1 MLKQFK
7 TMDLKT
13 IETELKKATDGL
25 LMMSETDAPF
35 EFYHAENFRDEKLD
49 KDTVLRLAA
58 MPAEYPFE
66 ELELGYFFRNMA
78 QARPENGDAGMQQAT
93 RFQHLE
99 KKLHELLQDV
109 KVYRVGET
117 QKLVLILG
125 RTPDGEIAGLKTMVV
140 ET

>member
-1 MLKQFK
+1 
-7 TMDLKT
+7 MDLKT
-13 IETELKKATDGL
+13 IEAELKAATDGL

-35 EFYHAENFRDEKLD
+35 EFYHAENFRHEKLD
-49 KDTVLRLAA
+49 KETVLRLAG

-66 ELELGYFFRNMA
+66 ELELGYFFRNMT
-78 QARPENGDAGMQQAT
+78 QARPEAGEEGMQQAN

-99 KKLHELLQDV
+99 KKLHELLEDV

-125 RTPDGEIAGLKTMVV
+125 RTSDGEIAGLKTLVV

>member
-1 MLKQFK
+1 
-7 TMDLKT
+7 MDLKT
-13 IETELKKATDGL
+13 IESELKEATDGL

-35 EFYHAENFRDEKLD
+35 EFYHAENFRNEKLD
-49 KDTVLRLAA
+49 EETVLKLAA
-58 MPAEYPFE
+58 MPADYPFE
-66 ELELGYFFRNMA
+66 EMELGYFFRNMTKS
-78 QARPENGDAGMQQAT
+78 RPESGDEDGQQVG
-93 RFQHLE
+93 RFQNLE
-99 KKLHELLQDV
+99 KKLHELLQNV

>member
-1 MLKQFK
+1 
-7 TMDLKT
+7 MDLKT
-13 IETELKKATDGL
+13 IEAELKEATDGL

-35 EFYHAENFRDEKLD
+35 EFYQAENFRNKQLD
-49 KDTVLRLAA
+49 KETVLRLAG

-66 ELELGYFFRNMA
+66 ELELGYFLRNMT
-78 QARPENGDAGMQQAT
+78 QASPEAHEEAKQQAN
-93 RFQHLE
+93 RFQHLQ

-125 RTPDGEIAGLKTMVV
+125 RTTEGEIAGLKTIVV

>member
-1 MLKQFK
+1 
-7 TMDLKT
+7 MDLKQ
-13 IETELKKATDGL
+13 IESELKEAADGL

-35 EFYHAENFRDEKLD
+35 EFYQAENFKDEELNE
-49 KDTVLRLAA
+49 DTVLKLAA

-66 ELELGYFFRNMA
+66 EIELGYFLRNMTH
-78 QARPENGDAGMQQAT
+78 ARPETGEEGMKQAK

-109 KVYRVGET
+109 KVYRIGEAN
-117 QKLVLILG
+117 KLVLILG

>member
-1 MLKQFK
+1 
-7 TMDLKT
+7 MDLKQ
-13 IETELKKATDGL
+13 IETELKEATDGL
-25 LMMSETDAPF
+25 LMISETDAPF
-35 EFYHAENFRDEKLD
+35 EFYQAENFKGETLDEE
-49 KDTVLRLAA
+49 TVLKLAA
-58 MPAEYPFE
+58 MPADYPFE
-66 ELELGYFFRNMA
+66 ELELGYFFRNMTH
-78 QARPENGDAGMQQAT
+78 ARPDAGEEGMQQAK

-125 RTPDGEIAGLKTMVV
+125 RTPNGEIAGLKTMVV